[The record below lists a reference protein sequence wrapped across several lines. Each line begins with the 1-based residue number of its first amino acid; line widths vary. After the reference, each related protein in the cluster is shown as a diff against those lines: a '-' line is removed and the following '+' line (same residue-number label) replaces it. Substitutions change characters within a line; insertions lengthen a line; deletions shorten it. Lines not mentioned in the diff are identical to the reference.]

1 VTPLLHCAF
10 SATQVHGSRIFFS
23 MWKKQKKL
31 LAEANR
37 GQIEGEE
44 KKEGDEMMT
53 SGTEVSEAGKS
64 EVLSVK
70 EVQAG
75 GVV

>member
-1 VTPLLHCAF
+1 
-10 SATQVHGSRIFFS
+10 

-64 EVLSVK
+64 EVVSVK
-70 EVQAG
+70 KVQAG